1 MKYKK
6 NILYLS
12 FDGIMEPL
20 GNSQILQ
27 YLIINSNYFN
37 FLLISF
43 EKVKD
48 IKNKKKLNSY
58 KNFLKNNLINWIF
71 FKYSKNLN
79 ICRRSQDHY
88 FI

>member
-1 MKYKK
+1 
-6 NILYLS
+6 
-12 FDGIMEPL
+12 MEPL

-48 IKNKKKLNSY
+48 IKNKKIK
-58 KNFLKNNLINWIF
+58 
-71 FKYSKNLN
+71 
-79 ICRRSQDHY
+79 
-88 FI
+88 